1 MVHRRE
7 LEACKHQSAIG
18 TTKGDMVTEH
28 GEVGPSARDSE
39 GVSVGADPLSGLP
52 EVAGTGTIP
61 GAVSGADDVGGFS
74 FDPLGSVFNLP
85 SRTLSCRFSSN
96 LCFSHAHVIRTAPG
110 EKFAGHTRA
119 TA

>member
-1 MVHRRE
+1 
-7 LEACKHQSAIG
+7 
-18 TTKGDMVTEH
+18 MVTEH

-74 FDPLGSVFNLP
+74 FDPLGSAFNLP
-85 SRTLSCRFSSN
+85 SRTLSPVKAQPRKTGD
-96 LCFSHAHVIRTAPG
+96 L
-110 EKFAGHTRA
+110 K
-119 TA
+119 